1 MLSNVKP
8 KIHIGP
14 AGWSYPDWAGIVYP
28 AKHSKTFDPLAFL
41 ASYFN
46 LIEINN
52 TFYRVPARRTC
63 SDWARRVDDR
73 PGFVFTAKA
82 PRDFTHRKTPAADNE
97 IRTFRAAIEPLLDK
111 ERLGAVLLQFP
122 WSFRMTP
129 DATRK
134 IKSLVDRMAPLPT
147 AVEVRHGSWESADA
161 AAFFRDWAIPM
172 CGVDQPLIGESL
184 SPDTYSPGEAGVYFR
199 LHGRNHKNWFN
210 NNADRDQRYD
220 YLYSE
225 KQLEAWRDKVR
236 DVSEGIQRV
245 FVVLNNHFRGQAVAN
260 ALQLD
265 AMLSGSKSDS
275 PPGVVAEYPHTDKH
289 LEPHIAPSH
298 PVQPERR
305 RQLFL
310 FGKNDDEKNDESP
323 DEDR

>member
-1 MLSNVKP
+1 MLANVTP
-8 KIHIGP
+8 EIHIGP

-28 AKHSKTFDPLAFL
+28 AKQPKTFDPLAFL

-63 SDWARRVDDR
+63 SDWVRRVDDR

-82 PRDFTHRKTPAADNE
+82 PRDFTHRKVPAADHE
-97 IRTFRAAIEPLLDK
+97 IQAFKLAIEPIYEK

-122 WSFRMTP
+122 WSFRLTP
-129 DATRK
+129 GSTKK
-134 IKSLVDRMAPLPT
+134 IKSLVDRIAPFPT
-147 AVEVRHGSWESADA
+147 AVEVRHGSWQGPDA
-161 AAFFRDWAIPM
+161 AAFFRDSAIPM
-172 CGVDQPLIGESL
+172 CGVDQPLIGQSL
-184 SPDTYSPGEAGVYFR
+184 SPDTYSPGEAGAYFR
-199 LHGRNHKNWFN
+199 LHGRNRKTWFN
-210 NNADRDQRYD
+210 NDAGRDERYN

-236 DVSEGIQRV
+236 DVRESVQRV

-265 AMLSGSKSDS
+265 AMISGSKSNA
-275 PPGVVAEYPHTDKH
+275 PPGVVAEYPHTGNL
-289 LEPHIAPSH
+289 LEAADTGPPAALPD
-298 PVQPERR
+298 RGT
-305 RQLFL
+305 QLFL
-310 FGKNDDEKNDESP
+310 FGNDHDKKNDDNP